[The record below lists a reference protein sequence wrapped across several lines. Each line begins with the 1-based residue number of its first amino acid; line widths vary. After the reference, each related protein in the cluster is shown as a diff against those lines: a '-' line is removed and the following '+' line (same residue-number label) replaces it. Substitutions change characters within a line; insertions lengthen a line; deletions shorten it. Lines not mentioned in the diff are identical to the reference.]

1 MRRGKIH
8 MGAGKGSRSGGFTL
22 LEVMVGL
29 VIAVVVLGG
38 AMGAISAALQLGA
51 RIKDRN
57 AIQPVLE
64 AAAQEILAFPE
75 KLQQGTLTGGMIE
88 GAPPVNIVAQE
99 VVSANGDELPNRSGQ
114 LYRVLL
120 QCRSQTLELSILV
133 PNKSELE

>member
-1 MRRGKIH
+1 MQGREGF
-8 MGAGKGSRSGGFTL
+8 RSKGFTL

-38 AMGAISAALQLGA
+38 AMGGISAALQLGV

-57 AIQPVLE
+57 VIQPVLE
-64 AAAQEILAFPE
+64 AAAQEILASPE
-75 KLQQGTLTGGMIE
+75 KLLQGTMASQMVE
-88 GAPPVNIVAQE
+88 GAPPVNIVAQQ
-99 VVSANGDELPNRSGQ
+99 VVAPNGDDLPNRSGQ

-120 QCRSQTLELSILV
+120 QCKSQTLELSVLV

>member
-1 MRRGKIH
+1 MRRIIRQTWTV
-8 MGAGKGSRSGGFTL
+8 SRSAGFTL

-29 VIAVVVLGG
+29 VIAVIVLGG
-38 AMGAISAALQLGA
+38 AMGGISAALQLSA

-75 KLQQGTLTGGMIE
+75 KLLQGTLTSTMIE
-88 GAPPVNIVAQE
+88 GAPPVNILAQQ
-99 VVSANGDELPNRSGQ
+99 VVMANGDDLPNRSGQ

-120 QCRSQTLELSILV
+120 QCRSQTLEFSVLV
-133 PNKSELE
+133 PKSELE